1 MISRQLELQER
12 STSPRPPDAADHKE
26 PTVPATEVR
35 PCDSCGEMRK
45 TTNFSRGDES
55 QWLCAACQLTNG
67 GLAFGARQKQ
77 KRLNA
82 TSALKP
88 QPVFRRQ
95 NSDKQLRSRLS
106 VFSDDDSEHRSNI
119 GRERRRGRCKT
130 NNNDAGLASNS
141 MEPSH
146 SVKSTA
152 VPPVVYQELP
162 LNAEAWLPPM
172 LTAARRREEQSSCGR
187 ILRILAVLARG
198 APSAAKGKARRKITV
213 AELEKHSSEDN
224 AWMAVHGLVLNLS
237 KDFLDEHPGGP
248 DVVTA
253 LAGKDRNA
261 HDPRQDG
268 TQDFEDISHSD
279 SARDW
284 ASKLIIG
291 YMESAADE
299 EGIQTK
305 LVPKHAE
312 AAAKSGAA
320 GGLGAFGKYEGIFRD
335 EPPPICAMEAK
346 EVLTSVKEPKA
357 GERKKAPEK
366 PGSAELSDGEGV
378 KAWNV
383 PICRGSSWS
392 WARRGTLSVQWSVAS
407 EARWTSACWSS
418 FLVESLGGS
427 RRSRSA
433 STSTPYPNTSIRRST
448 EVPARLL
455 SDETFSGQP
464 AQFGAARAAGIFGFN
479 WGSRVKSLVTL
490 LNPPSEQPHQ
500 ELWLGDE
507 GTVVGPSVVKG
518 KLAVRFDNGIGE
530 WSIWPCLI
538 CKTEAYEETI
548 QEKVQGFARGDRV
561 RSLGQVF
568 GSRSFDETRLAVAE
582 GEEGTVADLSA
593 TCQLGIWPG
602 DRELMRSDL
611 VMPLAR
617 SWCTSTLTIGS
628 GVWIRNSWNL
638 HRAAYNEYWTSCA
651 WRFLLW
657 VRPVPVRLQ
666 NFTHFHPLLHSLPFK
681 AAICHFNAR
690 KMGKL
695 ILACLALNT

>member
-1 MISRQLELQER
+1 SGGSTEKKKGEEKYKPEEDATASAEVAQAAKPRRLKKAATRARLEER
-12 STSPRPPDAADHKE
+12 STSPRPPDAADKE

-95 NSDKQLRSRLS
+95 NSDKQLRSKLS
-106 VFSDDDSEHRSNI
+106 VFSDDDSENRSNI

-141 MEPSH
+141 LAPPDADSGTPQRRAKLMRANTANLSGIG
-146 SVKSTA
+146 KGST
-152 VPPVVYQELP
+152 V
-162 LNAEAWLPPM
+162 
-172 LTAARRREEQSSCGR
+172 
-187 ILRILAVLARG
+187 
-198 APSAAKGKARRKITV
+198 
-213 AELEKHSSEDN
+213 SSE
-224 AWMAVHGLVLNLS
+224 GS
-237 KDFLDEHPGGP
+237 
-248 DVVTA
+248 
-253 LAGKDRNA
+253 
-261 HDPRQDG
+261 Q
-268 TQDFEDISHSD
+268 
-279 SARDW
+279 
-284 ASKLIIG
+284 
-291 YMESAADE
+291 
-299 EGIQTK
+299 
-305 LVPKHAE
+305 
-312 AAAKSGAA
+312 
-320 GGLGAFGKYEGIFRD
+320 
-335 EPPPICAMEAK
+335 AMEAK

-378 KAWNV
+378 KV
-383 PICRGSSWS
+383 PPLPQRTLPGGFTVGERAVTLISREAPNQTLIMELGQEGNIVG
-392 WARRGTLSVQWSVAS
+392 AVERR
-407 EARWTSACWSS
+407 
-418 FLVESLGGS
+418 FGG
-427 RRSRSA
+427 
-433 STSTPYPNTSIRRST
+433 
-448 EVPARLL
+448 EVDLRLL
-455 SDETFSGQP
+455 VQFPRGVCWWLSPLQISQP

-490 LNPPSEQPHQ
+490 LNPPAEQPHQ

-530 WSIWPCLI
+530 WSIWPCLV

-582 GEEGTVADLSA
+582 GEEGTVVGPGHAAGKVLVHFDADDRVWSLDPK
-593 TCQLGIWPG
+593 QL
-602 DRELMRSDL
+602 ES
-611 VMPLAR
+611 
-617 SWCTSTLTIGS
+617 TS
-628 GVWIRNSWNL
+628 
-638 HRAAYNEYWTSCA
+638 SC
-651 WRFLLW
+651 L
-657 VRPVPVRLQ
+657 
-666 NFTHFHPLLHSLPFK
+666 
-681 AAICHFNAR
+681 
-690 KMGKL
+690 
-695 ILACLALNT
+695 

>member
-1 MISRQLELQER
+1 MGSGGSTDSKKKGEEKYKPEEPAADPTASGDVAQVAKPRRLKKAATRARLEER

-95 NSDKQLRSRLS
+95 NSDKQLRSKLS

-130 NNNDAGLASNS
+130 NNNDTGLASNS
-141 MEPSH
+141 LAPPDADSGTPQRRAKLMRANTANLSGIG
-146 SVKSTA
+146 KGST
-152 VPPVVYQELP
+152 V
-162 LNAEAWLPPM
+162 
-172 LTAARRREEQSSCGR
+172 
-187 ILRILAVLARG
+187 
-198 APSAAKGKARRKITV
+198 
-213 AELEKHSSEDN
+213 SSE
-224 AWMAVHGLVLNLS
+224 GS
-237 KDFLDEHPGGP
+237 
-248 DVVTA
+248 
-253 LAGKDRNA
+253 
-261 HDPRQDG
+261 Q
-268 TQDFEDISHSD
+268 
-279 SARDW
+279 
-284 ASKLIIG
+284 
-291 YMESAADE
+291 
-299 EGIQTK
+299 
-305 LVPKHAE
+305 
-312 AAAKSGAA
+312 
-320 GGLGAFGKYEGIFRD
+320 
-335 EPPPICAMEAK
+335 AMEAK

-357 GERKKAPEK
+357 GEHRKKAPEK

-378 KAWNV
+378 KV
-383 PICRGSSWS
+383 PPLPQRTLPGGFTVGERAVTLISREAQNQTLIMELGQEGNIVG
-392 WARRGTLSVQWSVAS
+392 AVERR
-407 EARWTSACWSS
+407 
-418 FLVESLGGS
+418 FGG
-427 RRSRSA
+427 
-433 STSTPYPNTSIRRST
+433 
-448 EVPARLL
+448 EVDLRLL
-455 SDETFSGQP
+455 VQLPRGVSWWLSPLQISQP

-582 GEEGTVADLSA
+582 GEEGTVVGPGHAAGKVLVHFDADDRVWSLDPK
-593 TCQLGIWPG
+593 QL
-602 DRELMRSDL
+602 ES
-611 VMPLAR
+611 
-617 SWCTSTLTIGS
+617 TS
-628 GVWIRNSWNL
+628 
-638 HRAAYNEYWTSCA
+638 SC
-651 WRFLLW
+651 
-657 VRPVPVRLQ
+657 
-666 NFTHFHPLLHSLPFK
+666 
-681 AAICHFNAR
+681 I
-690 KMGKL
+690 
-695 ILACLALNT
+695 